1 MERFGVGGNTHGFK
15 LLVEPASDVPGS
27 WLAHILDIDV
37 VTYGGGFR
45 EAMDLGLEAA
55 ALVVSDDLANGLN
68 PLDRARA
75 PIEVYRRVARI
86 MESQCPPMTV
96 EEIEARIAA
105 GDQIAAL
112 FLVRVDVGR
121 TMHHDSRLVGQ
132 PAPLD
137 HLAA

>member
-1 MERFGVGGNTHGFK
+1 MDGNTYGFK
-15 LLVEPASDVPGS
+15 LLIEPASDVPGC

-45 EAMDLGLEAA
+45 EAMELGLEAA
-55 ALVVSDDLANGLN
+55 ALVVSDDLANGRN

-75 PIEVYRRVARI
+75 PIEVYRRVAKI

-96 EEIEARIAA
+96 DEIEARIAA

-112 FLVRVDVGR
+112 FLVSVHIGR
-121 TMHHDSRLVGQ
+121 TVRHPLELVGQ